1 MLKKIKNLIIK
12 YRKPIILFVFFV
24 VFLFI
29 LYDVF
34 NEEIIS
40 YDNWAHDI
48 LVNNLRS
55 DFLTMIM
62 TIITNFGS
70 VFVLVP
76 LALLIFLLSKNKS
89 KGISVSLNLV
99 MITIINVVLKFIIQR
114 PRPSGFNIINES
126 GYSFP
131 SGHSMVSTAFYGFLI
146 YLVYKNV
153 KNVKLK
159 WFLYIIIFLL
169 IIFICVSRIYLG
181 VHYASDVIGGFCIS
195 ISYLM
200 VFVMVIPRFLK
211 IVDEKSK

>member
-24 VFLFI
+24 MFLLI
-29 LYDVF
+29 LHDVF
-34 NEEIIS
+34 TEEIIS

-70 VFVLVP
+70 AFVLVP

-89 KGISVSLNLV
+89 KGISASLNLV

-146 YLVYKNV
+146 YLVNKNV

-159 WFLYIIIFLL
+159 WFLYIILFLL
-169 IIFICVSRIYLG
+169 IILICVSRIYLG

-200 VFVMVIPRFLK
+200 VFVMVIPKFLK
-211 IVDEKSK
+211 IVDEESK